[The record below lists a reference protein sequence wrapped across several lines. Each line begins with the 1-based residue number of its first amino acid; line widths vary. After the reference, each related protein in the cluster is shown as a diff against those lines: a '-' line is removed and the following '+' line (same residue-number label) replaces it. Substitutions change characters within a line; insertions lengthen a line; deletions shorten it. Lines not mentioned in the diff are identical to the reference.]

1 MKQKIASLF
10 LTLLGILSLTGC
22 ALSNDSQEEILNLL
36 KEKQVI
42 EKNWDYVDY
51 YADSINGTVN
61 FVYVDP
67 LNAYNVVSIP
77 NAEQEKYDISVNT
90 NVVLSYAGDG
100 YTGFEEA
107 EETSNWEVTI
117 DGDDLHIAKLDD

>member
-1 MKQKIASLF
+1 MKRKFASLF
-10 LTLLGILSLTGC
+10 LTLLGVLSLTGC
-22 ALSNDSQEEILNLL
+22 ALTNDYQEKILNLL

-51 YADSINGTVN
+51 YADSTNGTVN

-77 NAEQEKYDISVNT
+77 NAEQEEYDISVNT
-90 NVVLSYAGDG
+90 NVVLSYTEDG
-100 YTGFEEA
+100 YTGFEEP
-107 EETSNWEVTI
+107 EEISNWVVTI
-117 DGDDLHIAKLDD
+117 DGDDLHITTYN

>member
-1 MKQKIASLF
+1 MKRKFASLF
-10 LTLLGILSLTGC
+10 LAMLEVLSLTGC
-22 ALSNDSQEEILNLL
+22 ALTVDSQEEILGLL

-51 YADSINGTVN
+51 YDDTTNGTIN

-67 LNAYNVVSIP
+67 LNAYSVVTIP
-77 NAEQEKYDISVNT
+77 NVEQEKYDILVSN
-90 NVVLSYAGDG
+90 NVILEYKCDSYV
-100 YTGFEEA
+100 GFEEA

-117 DGDDLHIAKLDD
+117 EDDDLHIYKIEN

>member
-51 YADSINGTVN
+51 YVDSTNGTVN

-77 NAEQEKYDISVNT
+77 NAEQEKYNISVNI

-107 EETSNWEVTI
+107 EEASNWEVTI

>member
-1 MKQKIASLF
+1 MKRKFASLF
-10 LTLLGILSLTGC
+10 LTLLGILSFTGC
-22 ALSNDSQEEILNLL
+22 ALTEYSQDEILGLL

-42 EKNWDYVDY
+42 EKNWDYIDY
-51 YADSINGTVN
+51 YADNTNGTLN

-77 NAEQEKYDISVNT
+77 NAEQEKYDIAVNT
-90 NVVLSYAGDG
+90 NVVLSYTADG
-100 YTGFEEA
+100 YTGFEEP

-117 DGDDLHIAKLDD
+117 DGDDLHISKLDD

>member
-1 MKQKIASLF
+1 MKRKIASLF

-22 ALSNDSQEEILNLL
+22 ALTNDSQEEILNLL

-51 YADSINGTVN
+51 YADNTNGTVN

-90 NVVLSYAGDG
+90 NVVLSYTGDG
-100 YTGFEEA
+100 YTDFEEA
-107 EETSNWEVTI
+107 EETSNWEVTV

>member
-1 MKQKIASLF
+1 MKRKFASLF

-22 ALSNDSQEEILNLL
+22 ALTNDSQEEILNLL

-51 YADSINGTVN
+51 YADNTNGTVN
-61 FVYVDP
+61 FVYVDS

-77 NAEQEKYDISVNT
+77 NAEKEKYDISVNI
-90 NVVLSYAGDG
+90 NVVLSYTGDG
-100 YTGFEEA
+100 YTGFEEP

-117 DGDDLHIAKLDD
+117 DGDDLHIVKLDN

>member
-1 MKQKIASLF
+1 MKRKIASLF
-10 LTLLGILSLTGC
+10 LAMLEILSLTGC
-22 ALSNDSQEEILNLL
+22 ALTVDSQEEILGLL

-42 EKNWDYVDY
+42 EKTWDYVDY
-51 YADSINGTVN
+51 YDDATNGTIN

-90 NVVLSYAGDG
+90 NVVLEYDGDS
-100 YTGFEEA
+100 YTGFDEA

-117 DGDDLHIAKLDD
+117 DDNDLHISKIDK

>member
-51 YADSINGTVN
+51 YADNTNGTVN
-61 FVYVDP
+61 FIYVDP

-107 EETSNWEVTI
+107 EETSNWEVVI

>member
-1 MKQKIASLF
+1 MKRKIASLF

-22 ALSNDSQEEILNLL
+22 ALTNDSQEEILNLL

-51 YADSINGTVN
+51 YADSMNGTVN

-90 NVVLSYAGDG
+90 NVVLSYSDDG

-117 DGDDLHIAKLDD
+117 DGDDLHIFKLDD

>member
-1 MKQKIASLF
+1 MKRKFASLF

-22 ALSNDSQEEILNLL
+22 ALTNDYQEEILNLL

-51 YADSINGTVN
+51 YADNTNGTVN
-61 FVYVDP
+61 FVYVDS

-90 NVVLSYAGDG
+90 NVVLSYTGDD
-100 YTGFEEA
+100 YTGFEEP

-117 DGDDLHIAKLDD
+117 DGNDLHIVKLDN

>member
-1 MKQKIASLF
+1 MKRKFASLF
-10 LTLLGILSLTGC
+10 LTLLGVLSLTGC
-22 ALSNDSQEEILNLL
+22 ALTNDYQEEILNLL

-51 YADSINGTVN
+51 YADSTNGTVN

-77 NAEQEKYDISVNT
+77 NAEQEEYDISVNT
-90 NVVLSYAGDG
+90 NVVLSYTEDG
-100 YTGFEEA
+100 YTGFEEP
-107 EETSNWEVTI
+107 EEVSNWVVTI
-117 DGDDLHIAKLDD
+117 DDDDLHITTYN

>member
-1 MKQKIASLF
+1 MKRKFASLF
-10 LTLLGILSLTGC
+10 LTLLGILSFTGC
-22 ALSNDSQEEILNLL
+22 ALTNDSQEEILNLL

-51 YADSINGTVN
+51 YADSTNGTVN

-77 NAEQEKYDISVNT
+77 NAEQEKYDVSVNT
-90 NVVLSYAGDG
+90 NVVLSYTGDG
-100 YTGFEEA
+100 YTGFEEP
-107 EETSNWEVTI
+107 EETSNWEITI
-117 DGDDLHIAKLDD
+117 DGDDLHIAKLDN